1 MSCAIQT
8 DEQPGLVGRLGHW
21 WRTWSRRRRRLAELQ
36 FCGAAEVEHIARDL
50 GMSRPELSV
59 LAGKW
64 PDDTNLLSQRL
75 EQVDL
80 NRAELA
86 RAEPQ
91 VLRDLERVCTLC
103 GSKRK
108 CEYDLMIHPSLA
120 GWTEYCPNAATINA
134 LIAERSEGRR
144 RTCP

>member
-1 MSCAIQT
+1 MSRAMQT
-8 DEQPGLVGRLGHW
+8 EEQPGLVGRAGHW

-36 FCGAAEVEHIARDL
+36 SCGAAEVEHIARDL
-50 GMSRPELSV
+50 GMSRAGLTV

-64 PDDTNLLSQRL
+64 PDATDLLSQRM

-80 NRAELA
+80 SRAELA
-86 RAEPQ
+86 LAEPQ

-108 CEYDLMIHPSLA
+108 CEYDLMVHPSLPA
-120 GWTEYCPNAATINA
+120 WTEYCPNAPTINA
-134 LIAERSEGRR
+134 LIAERAEGRKR
-144 RTCP
+144 V